1 MLVQNQVVVR
11 KISNR
16 ALESENNSK
25 YSPSH
30 FQKLQMGPYNFFR
43 HIFASVTPI
52 LVILEPKFL
61 ESLPLSSYAFIN
73 TCLLHLIH

>member
-1 MLVQNQVVVR
+1 MAPMLVQNQAVVR

-43 HIFASVTPI
+43 HI
-52 LVILEPKFL
+52 
-61 ESLPLSSYAFIN
+61 
-73 TCLLHLIH
+73 LHP